1 MILLGI
7 GTAII
12 LVALLIQVNILQHHV
27 KEHER
32 KMIALAESLHLV
44 MNSTEDLIEA
54 HNYLVREINEA
65 KDEMM
70 EMDNIDSILPLD
82 LTNSMGL
89 A

>member
-1 MILLGI
+1 MILFGV

-12 LVALLIQVNILQHHV
+12 LVALLIQVNILQNRLRGY
-27 KEHER
+27 EH
-32 KMIALAESLHLV
+32 KMLSLAENLLTSQEVINNLIIAH
-44 MNSTEDLIEA
+44 NSLIED
-54 HNYLVREINEA
+54 INQA

-70 EMDNIDSILPLD
+70 EMDNIDNILPLD

>member
-12 LVALLIQVNILQHHV
+12 LVALLIQVNILQNRL
-27 KEHER
+27 KEHEP
-32 KMIALAESLHLV
+32 KMLSLAESLNLIADTLDNLIHAH
-44 MNSTEDLIEA
+44 NSLIEDINQA
-54 HNYLVREINEA
+54 KAEI
-65 KDEMM
+65 M
-70 EMDNIDSILPLD
+70 EMDNIDNILPLD

>member
-1 MILLGI
+1 MILLGV

-32 KMIALAESLHLV
+32 KMLSLAENLHSVIDTLDNLIHAH
-44 MNSTEDLIEA
+44 NSLIED
-54 HNYLVREINEA
+54 INQA

-70 EMDNIDSILPLD
+70 EMDNIDNILPLD

>member
-12 LVALLIQVNILQHHV
+12 LVALLIQVNILQHRV

-32 KMIALAESLHLV
+32 KMITLAESLYSV

-54 HNYLVREINEA
+54 HNYLVREINQA

-70 EMDNIDSILPLD
+70 EMDNIDNILPLD

>member
-1 MILLGI
+1 MILLGV

-12 LVALLIQVNILQHHV
+12 LVALLIQVNILQHRV

-32 KMIALAESLHLV
+32 KMLSLAENLHSVIDTLDNLIHAH
-44 MNSTEDLIEA
+44 NSLIE
-54 HNYLVREINEA
+54 VINEA

-70 EMDNIDSILPLD
+70 EMDNIDNILPLD

>member
-12 LVALLIQVNILQHHV
+12 LVALLIQVNILQHRV

-32 KMIALAESLHLV
+32 KMLSLAENLLTSQEIISSL
-44 MNSTEDLIEA
+44 IIA
-54 HNYLVREINEA
+54 HNSLVSDINEA
-65 KDEMM
+65 KDEIY
-70 EMDNIDSILPLD
+70 EMDNIDNILPLD

>member
-12 LVALLIQVNILQHHV
+12 LVALLIQVNILQHRV

-32 KMIALAESLHLV
+32 KMLSLAENLHSVIDTLDNLIHAH
-44 MNSTEDLIEA
+44 NSLIED
-54 HNYLVREINEA
+54 INQA

-70 EMDNIDSILPLD
+70 EMDNIDNILPLD

>member
-12 LVALLIQVNILQHHV
+12 LVALLIQVNILQHRV

-32 KMIALAESLHLV
+32 KMIALAESLYSV

-54 HNYLVREINEA
+54 HNYLVREINQA

-70 EMDNIDSILPLD
+70 EMDNIDNILPLD

>member
-1 MILLGI
+1 MILLGV

-12 LVALLIQVNILQHHV
+12 LVALLIQVNILQHRLRGY
-27 KEHER
+27 EH
-32 KMIALAESLHLV
+32 KMLSLVESLHSMADTLDNLIHAH
-44 MNSTEDLIEA
+44 NSLIE
-54 HNYLVREINEA
+54 VINEA

-70 EMDNIDSILPLD
+70 EMDNIDNILPLD

>member
-32 KMIALAESLHLV
+32 KMLSLAENLHSVIDTLDNLIHAH
-44 MNSTEDLIEA
+44 NSLIE
-54 HNYLVREINEA
+54 VINEA

-70 EMDNIDSILPLD
+70 EMDNIDNILPLD